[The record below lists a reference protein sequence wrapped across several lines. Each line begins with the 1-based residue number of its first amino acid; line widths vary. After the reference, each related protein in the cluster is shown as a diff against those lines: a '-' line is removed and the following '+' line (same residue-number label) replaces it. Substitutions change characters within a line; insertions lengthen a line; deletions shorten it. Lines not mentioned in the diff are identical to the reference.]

1 MKKLLCVAVLLLALP
16 SCAWVA
22 DQACT
27 GTDKVRDTVREGLE
41 FVPVVGPWSAEITD
55 LAFDLVCA
63 LVGAP
68 NAMGVDIAAR
78 TGAQLDPTATAEA
91 TNESATATEDPGN

>member
-1 MKKLLCVAVLLLALP
+1 MKKLLCVVVLLLALP

-27 GTDKVRDTVREGLE
+27 GSDKVRDTVREGLE

-63 LVGAP
+63 LIGAP
-68 NAMGVDIAAR
+68 DAMGKDIEAR
-78 TGAQLDPTATAEA
+78 TGAQLDPTATTEA
-91 TNESATATEDPGN
+91 TDETAPAEDPGS

>member
-1 MKKLLCVAVLLLALP
+1 MKKLLMLAVLMLTLP

-27 GTDKVRDTVREGLE
+27 GTDQVRDTVREGLE
-41 FVPVVGPWSAEITD
+41 YVPVVGPWSAEITD
-55 LAFDLVCA
+55 LAFNLVCA

-68 NAMGVDIAAR
+68 DYMGKDIDAR
-78 TGAQLDPTATAEA
+78 LGVQLDPTATVP
-91 TNESATATEDPGN
+91 DPDIDG